1 MIKMSLRRLAALTAT
16 TALAASLAACGP
28 GDAQQ
33 NRTAAPLLSQ
43 AEPPSGWSMDD
54 LAGVDPTFL
63 GDEVAP
69 LPPALPM
76 QASYRGDYDYAPA
89 YDYGPD
95 VYDEDYYADDASPD
109 DYQWLALASA
119 LSGMLGNAPPDYA
132 FGYDG
137 VQPWAWETGDRYLRY
152 AEPLDGGYRYYY
164 YEPDSYTPFLVS
176 DPYYSYGYRGDRLV
190 AIYDRSGRVIDARRA
205 ERQRQAVRDYYVRAR
220 QMYLAAHQA
229 PRTGVAAPLWQR
241 HREDIARQRQQWN
254 QARSQRAAWQ
264 RWDAQ
269 NEQRLHRDWAGEA
282 LVRREAEQGFAGWQ
296 KAGFKTQAPKL
307 YSHQQRKVQV
317 QKLAEIRRDEQRV
330 ARQRAQQQQAGRQQT
345 AQRERLAMR
354 SQNERRDADVA
365 RGRREQQAQA
375 ERVTQQRQAQ
385 AQRAEAQ
392 QRQVQAKRAGQQRQA
407 KAEGVK
413 AQHQRQAQA
422 QRAKAQQAQ
431 AERAKAQ
438 QAQAQRAKAQQQA
451 QRTQVQ
457 RQAQHEA
464 GQRRQQ
470 AAREHQLE
478 AQRATQRR
486 QAQASRAVEQ
496 KAGQAR
502 AAQQRQHAQ
511 QAQRA
516 AQQQAQRAAQ
526 QQAQRAARQQ
536 AQRAAAQQQAQAR
549 QAAQR
554 QAQQA
559 RAAQKQPSGGQAQQA
574 HGNGHGRKDR

>member
-1 MIKMSLRRLAALTAT
+1 MIKLTFRRLAALAAT

-28 GDAQQ
+28 DDTQQ

-43 AEPPSGWSMDD
+43 AEPQSGWSMTD
-54 LAGVDPTFL
+54 LAGVDPAFL

-89 YDYGPD
+89 YDYGPEG
-95 VYDEDYYADDASPD
+95 YDEGYYADDPGAD

-137 VQPWAWETGDRYLRY
+137 IQPWAWETGDRYMRY
-152 AEPLDGGYRYYY
+152 AEPLDDGYRYYY

-205 ERQRQAVRDYYVRAR
+205 ERQRQAARDYYARAR

-229 PRTGVAAPLWQR
+229 QRTGVAAPLWQR
-241 HREDIARQRQQWN
+241 HRDDIARQRQQWN
-254 QARSQRAAWQ
+254 QARSQRPAWQ

-282 LVRREAEQGFAGWQ
+282 LVRREAERGFAGWQ

-330 ARQRAQQQQAGRQQT
+330 ARQRSQQT
-345 AQRERLAMR
+345 QAEREQATKQQRVTVR
-354 SQNERRDADVA
+354 SRNERRDADVA
-365 RGRREQQAQA
+365 RARRDRAQA
-375 ERVTQQRQAQ
+375 ERVTQQRQSQ
-385 AQRAEAQ
+385 AQRAETR
-392 QRQVQAKRAGQQRQA
+392 QRQAQAKRAGQQRQA
-407 KAEGVK
+407 KAEGL
-413 AQHQRQAQA
+413 AQPH
-422 QRAKAQQAQ
+422 
-431 AERAKAQ
+431 Q
-438 QAQAQRAKAQQQA
+438 QAQAQRAKTQQAQVKAQRAEAQQQA
-451 QRTQVQ
+451 QRTRVQ
-457 RQAQHEA
+457 RQSQREA
-464 GQRRQQ
+464 AQRRQQ
-470 AAREHQLE
+470 AARERQLE
-478 AQRATQRR
+478 TQRATQRR
-486 QAQASRAVEQ
+486 QAQAGRAAEQ
-496 KAGQAR
+496 KAVRAR

-511 QAQRA
+511 QTQPADEQQTQQPA
-516 AQQQAQRAAQ
+516 AQ
-526 QQAQRAARQQ
+526 QQ

-549 QAAQR
+549 QASQR

-559 RAAQKQPSGGQAQQA
+559 RSAQKQPSAAQAQQA
-574 HGNGHGRKDR
+574 HGKEHGRKGR